1 MDAPVP
7 EGTLIGNRWRVTG
20 QLGEGGFGRVF
31 EAVDESDISLGRGAV
46 KLLHPNISPQERNA
60 FLGEV
65 KKIAGLR
72 HPNLVGYLDS
82 GQQTVGGELHP
93 YVVTELCVGSLSDN
107 QANRP
112 GGALDAGESLTVLA
126 DVAGG
131 LHHLHSRSMIHRD
144 IKPGNVLYADGNWK
158 LADFGLMRDLTATG
172 TYHRSSQL
180 VGTPLF
186 MAPELFSTMTA
197 TAPSDVYAL
206 GVLAHMIGTG
216 RPLHGGTG
224 AALVHQITN
233 NPPEIDPNLH
243 PAIRDLIAKS
253 TDLDPARRINAQQFH
268 ELAAASKD
276 SAVASTR
283 ALGGFP
289 PPAMPTGG
297 TAPPPEGQVSGQV
310 AASTT
315 PPVSDPTLAT
325 GSPAAYPPPTSPSA
339 AYSTP
344 GDASASYPA
353 PVAPDSR
360 LATVEGGPTQVAAS
374 PQGYQAPAHVSTPS
388 AAYAPAKERNSL
400 APVLAVVSLVALAA
414 IAGLVFVLLRDNG
427 SETAETG
434 TDGSVATATGAD
446 GASGG
451 EGADGS
457 DQTATTGSGENTT
470 TNAGGDSATD
480 GGGDDSADQALATS
494 DAPLDG
500 AQSGAFD
507 VTVTE
512 QPVPIEVAGGPI
524 DVDLTTPVLLIGSI
538 DVALDQRTVNF
549 QGTAGQVV
557 SGEITQMNGICD
569 FSQRWDFE
577 VLVTDASGSEIGEVY
592 DNPSCADAVGPWTL
606 PGDGAYSFVVRGAE
620 GTSSRPPTGSFQI
633 IAGIQ
638 DRITTPVDL
647 TAPVD
652 ITGGTVVG
660 YDQQWFPFDATAGE
674 RVSVEI
680 KMMNGACEFSSRWDM
695 EVVIVDTSG
704 NQIGEVY
711 DNLACADALGP
722 WDLPADGRY
731 TLVVAGGDGGSSRPA
746 TGTYQIRFAKL
757 GG

>member
-93 YVVTELCVGSLSDN
+93 YVVTELCIGSLSDN

-126 DVAGG
+126 DVAAG

-253 TDLDPARRINAQQFH
+253 TDLDPVKRIDAQQFH
-268 ELAAASKD
+268 ALAASAKD
-276 SAVASTR
+276 GAVASTR

-289 PPAMPTGG
+289 PPAMP
-297 TAPPPEGQVSGQV
+297 
-310 AASTT
+310 
-315 PPVSDPTLAT
+315 AT
-325 GSPAAYPPPTSPSA
+325 GPPISEPTVATGTPAGYPPPTSPSN
-339 AYSTP
+339 AYTTP
-344 GDASASYPA
+344 GDGSASYPP
-353 PVAPDSR
+353 PVVPDSH

-374 PQGYQAPAHVSTPS
+374 PQGYQAPANVSTTG
-388 AAYAPAKERNSL
+388 AAYAPVKERNAL
-400 APVLAVVSLVALAA
+400 VPVLVAVSLVALAA
-414 IAGLVFVLLRDNG
+414 IAGLVFVLLRGDG
-427 SETAETG
+427 SESAGTG
-434 TDGSVATATGAD
+434 ADASVATTGAD
-446 GASGG
+446 GAEGG
-451 EGADGS
+451 EGSDGS
-457 DQTATTGSGENTT
+457 DQTGTTGGAANTT
-470 TNAGGDSATD
+470 TNAGGDGDT
-480 GGGDDSADQALATS
+480 GGGGENSGDQALATS

-500 AQSGAFD
+500 AQSGAID
-507 VTVTE
+507 VTITE
-512 QPVPIEVAGGPI
+512 QPATIDLAGGPI
-524 DVDLTTPVLLIGSI
+524 DADLTTPALLNGSI

-557 SGEITQMNGICD
+557 SGEITQINGICE

-577 VLVTDASGSEIGEVY
+577 VLVTDASGSEIGEAY

-606 PGDGAYSFVVRGAE
+606 PGDGAYSFIVRGAE
-620 GTSSRPPTGSFQI
+620 GTSSRPPTGSFLI

-638 DRITTPVDL
+638 DRVTTPVDL

-660 YDQQWFPFDATAGE
+660 YDQQWFPFDATAGQ

-680 KMMNGACEFSSRWDM
+680 KMMNGACEFSARWDM

-704 NQIGEVY
+704 NQIGETY
-711 DNLACADALGP
+711 DNLACSDALGP
-722 WDLPADGRY
+722 WVLPADGRY
-731 TLVVAGGDGGSSRPA
+731 TLVVAGGDGGTSRPA
-746 TGTYQIRFAKL
+746 TGTYQIRFARL